1 VPGVTAELAII
12 GGVAIFGNELKSGPS
27 PTRMFGLG
35 GQIAAVEVRLRDQRE
50 TAMTIMTAIDGCLTL
65 QAILF
70 DATESGLTAQD
81 ASSFASALAVEWYQ
95 PNFDR
100 RWARHST
107 PVVIMRPGL
116 SRPQA
121 SLDCGSNNAERE
133 AGLGAKRNGDRGRRG
148 ARSRQPRAGAGLSG
162 AARAH
167 RRPLCGGRR
176 HRHHGAVLFEAA

>member
-1 VPGVTAELAII
+1 VHCPTCSEGRGVFGWFVSGVRDPITNGSDRLFVPGVTAELAII

-100 RWARHST
+100 R
-107 PVVIMRPGL
+107 
-116 SRPQA
+116 
-121 SLDCGSNNAERE
+121 
-133 AGLGAKRNGDRGRRG
+133 
-148 ARSRQPRAGAGLSG
+148 
-162 AARAH
+162 
-167 RRPLCGGRR
+167 
-176 HRHHGAVLFEAA
+176 